1 MKAYDE
7 LCIEVFLKNQL
18 QLFDQPV
25 AEDDMEAEEFLEDA
39 MAVICHSIQEVRG
52 YMDDAGM
59 DIDCMSD
66 DDIKDA
72 AEVFPLPDGRFLIV
86 QG

>member
-1 MKAYDE
+1 MRAYDDE
-7 LCIEVFLKNQL
+7 CIEVFLNNQL

-25 AEDDMEAEEFLEDA
+25 AEDEFEAEEFLEDA
-39 MAVICHSIQEVRG
+39 MAVVCHSIREVRN

-59 DIDCMSD
+59 DVDFMSD
-66 DDIKDA
+66 QDLIEA
-72 AEVFPLPDGRFLIV
+72 AEVFPLSQGRYLVV